1 MPFSSV
7 LPAST
12 TTSTISTTNFNG
24 TDCQDAKQTCMDEE
38 EKKILEAEHVFVL
51 MKKEYRISRNIRAQW
66 YFGHLNKTINVL
78 PRKNLAEFTEEIGV
92 VSVLPKTCPEDW
104 NPEESHKYQYR
115 VTPFTRTMFFAR
127 QYRVVFCLDLSSS
140 VGTVDIQHG
149 SILFDEI
156 YQVLRKCTK
165 GAVKP
170 FEIPGSGFLFRPNIY
185 VTVIAHMPFY
195 RSGVNQTEKDNTK
208 DVVVGDAS
216 DNCKH
221 QMTIAPDI
229 NTVDMLRYGILA
241 LQLLPEN
248 SGAGEIEVRL
258 VLPWKSNIIL
268 EYVILAAWP
277 PRSKN
282 ESGHPS
288 CSPAQPESCH
298 CELIVEGSYDFLHDV
313 TCVKKPI
320 KSFYREAV
328 VCNFW
333 NTLKNLSHTDQLL
346 AHLHSFT
353 HNPVFYTIPDSIKN
367 GVPLFCLPPNASKP
381 ILFSK
386 NSSHTQ
392 FASFWRPICMLDINV
407 WQKWMHTHRIGLV
420 LQHDEPLPKNVHL
433 PNSSGRYGQVQSRQA
448 LTLVDAL
455 LRDHSSFVLIENH
468 SYIKFLF
475 GELEKPP
482 TSFYIIRVISKASC
496 MVIRL
501 AFLGGTPGYK
511 RNMIV
516 NELQDKLLNLKFPK
530 RGRNKEVQV
539 QTVEREDSLR
549 TGHSSEALTQS
560 KSCCV
565 LLRKPVEKILIRY
578 ERMPSDFLS
587 SIPSSLLTNHG
598 TRKQGVSI
606 PEQAVTNILTTL
618 SRYLH
623 HHRWIWTVQ
632 NSPSTPLPLAA
643 VARILS
649 TLTKRRLQERFHF
662 GHSCSGIINMVT
674 ELDMQSE
681 DHVLRETDTQ
691 VHINSDVE
699 KETHPC
705 VVQYIL
711 FPPYSNTKL
720 VDSISD
726 DEDGEIEMAEADG
739 ELQLIT
745 ECWVEPQH
753 GVVTIQLP
761 YCNFLQGLNYHKLVN
776 AFHLVDLECISAL
789 VTFEHLCLMCQNMK
803 VPSPRS
809 GPLGM
814 NSSTCSSKAD
824 QQQSI
829 LSAARSTPD
838 VMLSQISILN
848 HKPEPTITQV
858 PFSFDLLNL
867 LPKCQQAELL
877 FSTLIQ
883 DINSPD
889 NDDTEEKDISN
900 IILFH
905 FLMEN
910 LKKIHDRE
918 IILGPRE
925 IEQLPRKIFERERD
939 PKAPSIPFLYQCGT
953 DIFVTGDSK
962 DSSPLLKQGCQNGQ
976 YTLKDDY
983 DDDNIV
989 NWRCFAKY
997 ASPHHVLL
1005 IVIPASYKDLKRL
1018 MLTKLEMDE
1027 SQLSARSVRLVKK
1040 VVDANSSS
1048 QRDEAYKIFQD
1059 GETKE
1064 DVEGKNESVDDA
1076 TLPLPVEHMVKNDK
1090 PENIST
1096 NQAYGCVI
1104 LPVYIYDCHLGS
1116 VINQLVYEENF
1127 KKCQDIYQDM
1137 TFKIDGSYSEA
1148 ESIGFSCYESQ
1159 QSQNSKQPSPECRS
1173 EEGETYSDKLYLK
1186 RHCNLVEAAFS
1197 KSFVYALFR
1206 CLHHGYHL
1214 DKQDVEAVVD
1224 GICQENLLEVD
1235 ITHFLQMICGH
1246 VKDFKVKVSMEETH
1260 KSFEKSSSKKSL
1272 EQDRDNK
1279 DGDASMIREGESW
1292 RKDFPLDLLRR
1303 HHPCEPLQQLHS
1315 SIKQKFTKVF
1325 QTFFHPI
1332 PSLPDFYFFNFS
1344 EQQVHQVEY
1353 NEEAEGINELS
1364 DDDENA
1370 EKSETEADSQMEHV
1384 RFVPDQELNDFPT
1397 KDGEAPSCEEASSLS
1412 EDTSVGRQS
1421 VLSSLEDE
1429 DEMNNRQNLGLS
1441 IPPLFVHLT
1450 CSVRTNHN
1458 VGNCSLKS
1466 LPTCLG
1472 EVISSLEEPGTN
1484 IDLDD
1489 LQITLDVLCLTLH
1502 PEVEELVESDKTVRT
1517 VSYCSTSP
1525 MPESE
1530 PLKSIDEDEDD
1541 LSASHSDIQTEIACH
1556 QLSHLPSFQQETV
1569 KMCIQ
1574 RIEWMF
1580 QDEIASA
1587 ALDTFP
1593 IMPSTLDFV
1602 VNHVENSRSF
1612 LTCLKDEVPLHFVFG
1627 PDLSLDKFIQ

>member
-282 ESGHPS
+282 E
-288 CSPAQPESCH
+288 
-298 CELIVEGSYDFLHDV
+298 
-313 TCVKKPI
+313 
-320 KSFYREAV
+320 
-328 VCNFW
+328 
-333 NTLKNLSHTDQLL
+333 
-346 AHLHSFT
+346 
-353 HNPVFYTIPDSIKN
+353 
-367 GVPLFCLPPNASKP
+367 
-381 ILFSK
+381 
-386 NSSHTQ
+386 
-392 FASFWRPICMLDINV
+392 
-407 WQKWMHTHRIGLV
+407 
-420 LQHDEPLPKNVHL
+420 
-433 PNSSGRYGQVQSRQA
+433 
-448 LTLVDAL
+448 
-455 LRDHSSFVLIENH
+455 
-468 SYIKFLF
+468 
-475 GELEKPP
+475 LEKPP

-649 TLTKRRLQERFHF
+649 TLT
-662 GHSCSGIINMVT
+662 N
-674 ELDMQSE
+674 
-681 DHVLRETDTQ
+681 
-691 VHINSDVE
+691 
-699 KETHPC
+699 
-705 VVQYIL
+705 
-711 FPPYSNTKL
+711 
-720 VDSISD
+720 ISD